1 MPDFLPS
8 KKELTNALAWF
19 TAPVNDAIK
28 KGKETAADIAEWLW
42 VVLQGDFA
50 EDQTTAQIVTGTVIS
65 MIPFVDQICDVRDIC
80 ANATKIKEDSNN
92 PWAWVGLI
100 LTLIGLFPVLGS
112 LFKGIFKVILAPIR
126 RFMLKPA
133 TKGLKFTGG
142 NIYKLAEPAIETGIT
157 ELNKFLARPAVK
169 NAIKK
174 AKITNIYK
182 AIANKIREVKALVS
196 KQSLLKVFD
205 QLVGHL
211 RDTVKF
217 IEKYASKAVGAKAK
231 QMLQSV
237 VEVRNLANQKL
248 GEFLKPVQDFLE
260 KLAIRIEKES
270 DQAFKATTNVR
281 NVTQFRRLDDGE
293 ELQAI
298 RKQKPNWVHKTPE
311 NGGLPF
317 MPAELD
323 PKTAN
328 TPLHPSL
335 GKVQPALKSGY
346 DHPLKGKYDT
356 FAQGPNGEK
365 LIKAQVFNE
374 GEVLVRVLAPGSLD
388 NSICWMRKSE
398 FEKLT
403 SREDWRDKFAV
414 WASWNANGEYLE
426 YTVPKGKKLYAW
438 EGPAASQELG
448 EFYLKGGGIQIV
460 LHPDHLI
467 PSGLSKRKLTGWG
480 YGTDTEIGNFS
491 MVGVPTLQTKMGD
504 YSLAAKLEH
513 KPR

>member
-126 RFMLKPA
+126 RFMLKPV